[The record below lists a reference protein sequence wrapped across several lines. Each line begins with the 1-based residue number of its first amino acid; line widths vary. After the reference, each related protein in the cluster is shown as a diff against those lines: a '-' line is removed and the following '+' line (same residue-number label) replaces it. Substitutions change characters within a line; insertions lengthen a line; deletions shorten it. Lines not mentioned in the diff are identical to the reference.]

1 MLELMVLIPV
11 EKGSIVGEFI
21 ICIESFGAL
30 CPVVFSIPI
39 YLFCQ
44 TSCSLSQA
52 NSNSNS
58 KNCPSACNSFY
69 SGQNDT
75 VCFHNKGNDQIG
87 DNVSNGPIKI
97 GGTINSDGEVV
108 GGEVVNT
115 TTLQSCTEGCNGN
128 ESPKESGASKLHA
141 GVVGVLLGSIAL
153 AFMS

>member
-44 TSCSLSQA
+44 TSCSLSKPGLGLGLDLGLQ
-52 NSNSNS
+52 
-58 KNCPSACNSFY
+58 KGLGWGCPSLCNAY
-69 SGQNDT
+69 SANNTDT
-75 VCFHNKGNDQIG
+75 VCYYNQNGKD
-87 DNVSNGPIKI
+87 DNSYIPNS
-97 GGTINSDGEVV
+97 TISI
-108 GGEVVNT
+108 GGEVVNMS
-115 TTLQSCTEGCNGN
+115 TLKNCTQEIC
-128 ESPKESGASKLHA
+128 SGASKLHA

>member
-1 MLELMVLIPV
+1 MNI
-11 EKGSIVGEFI
+11 SFTIVNFI
-21 ICIESFGAL
+21 LVGIAICAVDNVRADGVDPCEND
-30 CPVVFSIPI
+30 
-39 YLFCQ
+39 Y
-44 TSCSLSQA
+44 SCCLSQA

-115 TTLQSCTEGCNGN
+115 TSLQICAKGCNG
-128 ESPKESGASKLHA
+128 SESGAPKLHA

>member
-1 MLELMVLIPV
+1 MNISFTIVNFILVGIAIFAVDNVRADGVDPC
-11 EKGSIVGEFI
+11 EKD
-21 ICIESFGAL
+21 
-30 CPVVFSIPI
+30 
-39 YLFCQ
+39 Y
-44 TSCSLSQA
+44 SCCLSQA

-75 VCFHNKGNDQIG
+75 VCFHNKGNDQISE
-87 DNVSNGPIKI
+87 NVSNEKSFKI
-97 GGTINSDGEVV
+97 DGEVV
-108 GGEVVNT
+108 DT